1 MRLLQPGPAEAE
13 AGLRAM
19 RQLATARGE
28 FGAAS
33 RNLIAAAQ
41 RQILHTDFDIDSLPP
56 INSEELAAAFQDPAL
71 ARQFVQGMTVVSLA
85 DGPPTEEQ
93 GRLMASYARALG
105 VDEPAVRVLN
115 ELATTTRC
123 YSASTLC
130 AARTSPTW

>member
-41 RQILHTDFDIDSLPP
+41 RQVLHTDLDIDSLPP
-56 INSEELAAAFQDPAL
+56 ISPEELAAAFHDPAL
-71 ARQFVQGMTVVSLA
+71 ARQCVQGMTVVSLA
-85 DGPPTEEQ
+85 DGPPTEAQ

-105 VDEPAVRVLN
+105 VDE
-115 ELATTTRC
+115 
-123 YSASTLC
+123 
-130 AARTSPTW
+130 